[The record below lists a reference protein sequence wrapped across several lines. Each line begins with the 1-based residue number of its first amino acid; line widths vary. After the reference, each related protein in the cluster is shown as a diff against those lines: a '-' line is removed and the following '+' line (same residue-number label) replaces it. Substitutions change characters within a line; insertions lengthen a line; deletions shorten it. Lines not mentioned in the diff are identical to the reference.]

1 MNIDLFRKLWLFS
14 REEAE
19 GRSSSDMLAE
29 VLHDS
34 TTDEVFVKDSS
45 FSGSSPTPGGQGM
58 F

>member
-1 MNIDLFRKLWLFS
+1 MFS

-34 TTDEVFVKDSS
+34 TTDDVFVKDSS